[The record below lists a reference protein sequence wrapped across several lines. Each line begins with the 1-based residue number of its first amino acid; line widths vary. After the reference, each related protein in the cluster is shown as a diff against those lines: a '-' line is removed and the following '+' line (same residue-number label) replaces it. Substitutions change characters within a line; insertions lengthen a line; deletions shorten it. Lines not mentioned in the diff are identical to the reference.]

1 MIPIRNELGAD
12 PTLWSAVSLFGFSP
26 KLTPNNNADV
36 VLVFIY
42 FIALC
47 KSPTALPNSLKMR

>member
-1 MIPIRNELGAD
+1 
-12 PTLWSAVSLFGFSP
+12 VSLFGFSP

-47 KSPTALPNSLKMR
+47 KSPTALPNSLKMRRLYPS